1 MPEQRHFHRIRFDV
15 KAEIDL
21 NGTVT
26 ETTLVDISLKGALV
40 ECPPGFTPELGSH
53 CRLTIHL
60 SNSDVIFS
68 FDGEVVHLNDSL
80 AGIKI
85 TLIDIDSMIHLR
97 RLVTLNSENSE
108 QVRSELNAL
117 FGFGNEKTA
126 KASTEESQGQG

>member
-15 KAEIDL
+15 KAELEI
-21 NGTVT
+21 NGTVS
-26 ETTLVDISLKGALV
+26 ETSLVDISLKGALV
-40 ECPPGFTPELGSH
+40 EYPHGFTPELGNQ

-60 SNSDVIFS
+60 GDSDVIFS
-68 FDGEVVHLNDSL
+68 FNGDIVHLNDGL
-80 AGIKI
+80 VGIKI

-117 FGFGNEKTA
+117 FGFGNEHIAVALTKVN
-126 KASTEESQGQG
+126 

>member
-1 MPEQRHFHRIRFDV
+1 MPEKRHFHRISFDV
-15 KAEIDL
+15 KAELEL

-26 ETTLVDISLKGALV
+26 ETSLVDISLKGALI
-40 ECPPGFTPELGSH
+40 EGPPGFAPELGSH

-60 SNSDVIFS
+60 SNSDQFFS
-68 FDGEVVHLNDSL
+68 FDGEVVHLNENL

-85 TLIDIDSMIHLR
+85 TLIDIESMIHLR

-117 FGFGNEKTA
+117 FGFGSDESA
-126 KASTEESQGQG
+126 KASPEGR